1 MSTRSFQLASYA
13 MDDACSRGRKYD
25 DSALQAYRS
34 EYQRDRDRIVHSA
47 AFRRLEYKT
56 QVFIYTEGDYYRTRL
71 THTIEVSQIARTIA
85 RVFSLNEDLVEA
97 IALAHDLGHTPFG
110 HAGEDTLNDLM
121 KDHGGFNHN
130 FQTLRIVERL
140 EKRYPHFR
148 GLNLTWEVREGIAK
162 HMTKYDA
169 GIAHK
174 IEEYEPQK
182 QPTLEAQV
190 VDLADEIAY
199 NNHDLDD
206 GITSQLLIEED
217 LMPLSLWQE
226 INQSIE
232 KLYGSI
238 SPKIKKYQRIRL
250 LISCLV
256 EDLIAQS
263 QKNINASNIKTVD
276 DVRGAGKKIIS
287 FSEAMLGKI
296 EPLRQFLWDKF
307 YHHYRVVRMAEK
319 ARRFITELF
328 NLYVEK
334 PDALPQE
341 FQKYI
346 ETDQDRY
353 TIVCDYIAGMT
364 DRYALDEHKK
374 LFDRYEKV

>member
-1 MSTRSFQLASYA
+1 
-13 MDDACSRGRKYD
+13 
-25 DSALQAYRS
+25 
-34 EYQRDRDRIVHSA
+34 
-47 AFRRLEYKT
+47 
-56 QVFIYTEGDYYRTRL
+56 
-71 THTIEVSQIARTIA
+71 
-85 RVFSLNEDLVEA
+85 
-97 IALAHDLGHTPFG
+97 
-110 HAGEDTLNDLM
+110 
-121 KDHGGFNHN
+121 
-130 FQTLRIVERL
+130 
-140 EKRYPHFR
+140 
-148 GLNLTWEVREGIAK
+148 
-162 HMTKYDA
+162 
-169 GIAHK
+169 
-174 IEEYEPQK
+174 
-182 QPTLEAQV
+182 
-190 VDLADEIAY
+190 
-199 NNHDLDD
+199 
-206 GITSQLLIEED
+206 
-217 LMPLSLWQE
+217 MPLSLWQE